1 MGKIFNKG
9 FNKDEDKK
17 EGLLKRLKNI
27 EDKNKARLK
36 EIEDHQKKQLD
47 TDSKSL
53 KSISYFSQLSTKAKE
68 LFEKIK
74 KEKNEVDAETFVC
87 VKTDVTVFNFNKFK
101 NSIDL
106 ASNIYRNKNLL
117 KDAEN
122 EQYNIKILLYKLRNY
137 NPTKP
142 KNKKAKKETSI
153 AVEKLLNNRQ
163 EVIYTFKTGIFPY
176 IDGFQIK
183 EESEE
188 KNLEKIKYE
197 IKKIIK
203 YIQNES
209 KGINYD
215 LFKDYFNFVLPSALA
230 RKIYETK
237 YKKKNNKLVEVIK
250 NRWSNLKD
258 GIKKMSEDDKVIKKP
273 NKILQIVKEVLEFN

>member
-1 MGKIFNKG
+1 M
-9 FNKDEDKK
+9 
-17 EGLLKRLKNI
+17 
-27 EDKNKARLK
+27 
-36 EIEDHQKKQLD
+36 
-47 TDSKSL
+47 
-53 KSISYFSQLSTKAKE
+53 
-68 LFEKIK
+68 FEKIK
-74 KEKNEVDAETFVC
+74 KEKNEIDPETFVY
-87 VKTDVTVFNFNKFK
+87 VKTDGTIFNFNKFK

-117 KDAEN
+117 KGAEN
-122 EQYNIKILLYKLRNY
+122 EQCNIKILLYKLRNY

-142 KNKKAKKETSI
+142 KKIKAKKETLI

-197 IKKIIK
+197 FKKIIK
-203 YIQNES
+203 YIENES
-209 KGINYD
+209 KGINYY
-215 LFKDYFNFVLPSALA
+215 LLKDYFNFVVPSALA
-230 RKIYETK
+230 KKIYETK
-237 YKKKNNKLVEVIK
+237 YKKKNNKLVEAIK

-258 GIKKMSEDDKVIKKP
+258 GIKKMSEDDKVIEKP
-273 NKILQIVKEVLEFN
+273 NKILQIIKEVLEFS